1 MAGARASPALTHPM
15 NLLEAIELH
24 LPAGYTIEGQLG
36 RGGTSSA
43 YLAARAGSP
52 ERLVVKVMLPGKVTA
67 ATIDQFFHEMQVLK
81 KLQHPRIV
89 PLLEPGEA
97 NGAVFF
103 TMPYIPG
110 ETLHARLQAQGRLA
124 TRDALLIARDVA
136 DALGHAHTNGVVHRD
151 VKPANILLAA
161 DGAYLMDFGFAHAG
175 GGQVGAE
182 KGQRFIVGTPDYMSP
197 EQVSGRQE
205 NDWRGDFFS
214 LGCVMYEMLTGR
226 LPFEGGTARATM
238 QRRIT
243 ETAPDVRVLRPD
255 VPESVAAIVRRNLD
269 PRPTGRYVAAGSLR
283 AALDAAL
290 AELDAA
296 G

>member
-1 MAGARASPALTHPM
+1 M

-24 LPAGYTIEGQLG
+24 LPAGYTIEEQLG

-52 ERLVVKVMLPGKVTA
+52 DRLVVKVMLPGTVTT
-67 ATIDQFFHEMQVLK
+67 ATVDQFFREMRILK

-124 TRDALLIARDVA
+124 MRDALLITRDVA

-161 DGAYLMDFGFAHAG
+161 DGAYLMDFGFAHTRGASVQNG
-175 GGQVGAE
+175 GGQG
-182 KGQRFIVGTPDYMSP
+182 RTYIVGTPDYMSP
-197 EQVSGRQE
+197 EQAAGRQE

-214 LGCVMYEMLTGR
+214 LGCVIYEMLTGR
-226 LPFEGGTARATM
+226 LPFESGSARATM

-243 ETAPDVRVLRPD
+243 ETAPDVRTLRPE
-255 VPESVAAIVRRNLD
+255 VPESVAAIVRRTLD
-269 PRPTGRYVAAGSLR
+269 PHPTGRYAAAGSLR